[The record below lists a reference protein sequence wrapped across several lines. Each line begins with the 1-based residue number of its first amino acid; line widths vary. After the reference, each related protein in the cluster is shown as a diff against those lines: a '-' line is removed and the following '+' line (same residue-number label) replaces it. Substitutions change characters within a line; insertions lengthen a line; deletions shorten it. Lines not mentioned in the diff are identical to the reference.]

1 MENEFLK
8 QPPHIGN
15 MLRKYIKTNRLA
27 QSAWARRQGVH
38 YTNVVRY
45 LKQSTMQ
52 VDTLFAICYALKYN
66 FFKEIAAALPE
77 TMLPTPEHESMQKVI
92 ELEREVKELKL
103 QVATLERA
111 LGLVGR
117 KS

>member
-1 MENEFLK
+1 MENEPLK

-15 MLRKYIKTNRLA
+15 MLRKHIKTNRLA

-52 VDTLFAICYALKYN
+52 IDTLFAICYALKYN
-66 FFKEIAAALPE
+66 FFKEIAGALPE
-77 TMLPTPEHESMQKVI
+77 TMPPESNHEITQQVK
-92 ELEREVKELKL
+92 ELEQEVKELKL
-103 QVATLERA
+103 QVAILEKA
-111 LGLVGR
+111 LGLVGGR
-117 KS
+117 L